1 MIVVNE
7 TTFEEQFYFRLSR
20 LNLIIVLILSIS
32 SLMLGTFF
40 LISSTPI
47 KEFIPGYSS
56 SQLRLEAIKNTFR
69 LDSIMNVSI
78 QQQKFLE
85 SIKDALLGGNYA
97 LEIDKS
103 SVPIK
108 TTKTE
113 ENLISQIKEDSILR
127 DRVIQEDKYNFT
139 RSSGGNLIDLLFPP
153 VKGKIS
159 QVFSSDK
166 KHFGVDIAV
175 SENSPVKAVL
185 DGRVIFAEWTSET
198 GHVIIIKHPKELTSI
213 YKHNSALLKTQGDI
227 VSAGEVIAN
236 SGNTGEFSTGPHLHF
251 ELWFSGYPVD
261 PIDFIDF
268 SWD

>member
-1 MIVVNE
+1 
-7 TTFEEQFYFRLSR
+7 
-20 LNLIIVLILSIS
+20 
-32 SLMLGTFF
+32 MLGTFF
-40 LISSTPI
+40 IISSTPI
-47 KEFIPGYSS
+47 KEFIPGYPS

-127 DRVIQEDKYNFT
+127 DRVIQEDKYNLT
-139 RSSGGNLIDLLFPP
+139 RSSGVNLIDLLFPP

-159 QVFSSDK
+159 QNFSSDT

-175 SENSPVKAVL
+175 SEKSPVKAVL
-185 DGRVIFAEWTSET
+185 DGRVIFAEWTFET